1 MVRSRGEFYY
11 VDLVS
16 YQITESEPIRTEK
29 FLGKICS
36 FDYVLEENLVG
47 NRLDQR
53 LLYLIQLFR

>member
-11 VDLVS
+11 VDHVS

-47 NRLDQR
+47 NHWTRGFF
-53 LLYLIQLFR
+53 I